1 MPRPAFLAA
10 FGFLALSLVV
20 LGMIGRVPEE
30 VINGNAH
37 ALDGDSLV
45 VNKRE
50 MRLAG
55 LDAPESRQICEADGK
70 EYPCG
75 RRATIALRRAL
86 ERGAVTCLGSE
97 TDRYGRLLAVCRIQG
112 RDIGAELVRAGMA
125 VSYGAYANEEAEA
138 RREERGLWAGR
149 FERPEAYRR
158 RQRETAPKTP

>member
-1 MPRPAFLAA
+1 MPRSAFLAA
-10 FGFLALSLVV
+10 LGVLALSLVV
-20 LGMIGRVPEE
+20 LGMIGRAPDE

-45 VNKRE
+45 MNNRE
-50 MRLAG
+50 MRLSG

-97 TDRYGRLLAVCRIQG
+97 TDRYGRLLVVCRSQG

-138 RREERGLWAGR
+138 KRDGRGLWAGR